1 MYAKSG
7 IRTHAELNP
16 AVLKTTLVTYY
27 PRVLNTRKGYEKNT
41 LSFAFRITQ
50 NIPRGGSK
58 HNIPKRP
65 QSEFRSHY
73 LSIYCSGS
81 ITVERSESN

>member
-16 AVLKTTLVTYY
+16 AVLKTAPVTRLRY
-27 PRVLNTRKGYEKNT
+27 PRSLHNLKRYREKYI
-41 LSFAFRITQ
+41 SFAFRITQ

-65 QSEFRSHY
+65 R
-73 LSIYCSGS
+73 
-81 ITVERSESN
+81 